1 MEEARMLM
9 IVEIPRLEMENEVLR
24 DEVLKWKNATGH
36 KEQELKTAVATVDKL
51 GQFMIT
57 GFLVQIL
64 KI

>member
-1 MEEARMLM
+1 
-9 IVEIPRLEMENEVLR
+9 LR